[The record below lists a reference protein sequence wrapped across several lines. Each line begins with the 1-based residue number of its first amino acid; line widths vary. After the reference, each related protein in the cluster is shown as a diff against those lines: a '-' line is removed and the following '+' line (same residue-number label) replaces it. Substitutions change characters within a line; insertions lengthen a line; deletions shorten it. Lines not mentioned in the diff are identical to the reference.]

1 MPGWYPPRNGEAWP
15 FALARRDGVP
25 KVRIAIIAALIVAIG
40 AAAGGW
46 ILYSRDRVAQVDNQK
61 KIAELQQQLA
71 SLQSENTQLKDNLA
85 KSQSEEERLSSAN
98 QELAK
103 ALAQARLTGKIP
115 PLPPGAL
122 AYPPK

>member
-1 MPGWYPPRNGEAWP
+1 MASWYRARNAMPVALPPT
-15 FALARRDGVP
+15 DGVSS
-25 KVRIAIIAALIVAIG
+25 VRIAIVAALIVAIG

-46 ILYSRDRVAQVDNQK
+46 VLYSRNRAAQLEDQRK
-61 KIAELQQQLA
+61 LAELQQQLEK
-71 SLQSENTQLKDNLA
+71 LQSENSQLKDNLT

-115 PLPPGAL
+115 PLPRSAL
-122 AYPPK
+122 PYPPK